1 MRALRSW
8 APILGGIL
16 ALTVI
21 LMVAQGIGL
30 RWDPFDLQG
39 RRLRAVQARAELAE
53 ANALARR
60 AERAGDQRVSREAT
74 AVRQTE
80 IEVARITAAA
90 IQQARQANDA
100 TLPLAPD
107 RVRRLDEHDRQ
118 LCRHAPALCAGTDT
132 PEPAGGGNAPVP
144 SGDPGA

>member
-39 RRLRAVQARAELAE
+39 RRIRAAQSRAELAE
-53 ANALARR
+53 A
-60 AERAGDQRVSREAT
+60 E
-74 AVRQTE
+74 
-80 IEVARITAAA
+80 
-90 IQQARQANDA
+90 
-100 TLPLAPD
+100 
-107 RVRRLDEHDRQ
+107 
-118 LCRHAPALCAGTDT
+118 
-132 PEPAGGGNAPVP
+132 
-144 SGDPGA
+144 SGC